1 MPRVTTDT
9 VVIKAR
15 KRFFLRF
22 EKDGLTMAEIQT
34 VPVRYGMLYTT
45 NSND

>member
-9 VVIKAR
+9 VIKAR

-34 VPVRYGMLYTT
+34 VPVRHGMF
-45 NSND
+45 